1 MDKYSVIADIGRG
14 NYGVVQ
20 KIKRVGDSTDKF
32 YCWKEINY
40 GHLSEKE
47 RAQIVSEINC
57 LSKLNHNNIVKYV
70 EEIVLRDQKKIYI
83 VMEYCENGDM
93 SQLRKKCKAEKD
105 FVAED
110 VIWKIFM

>member
-1 MDKYSVIADIGRG
+1 MDKYT
-14 NYGVVQ
+14 VVQ
-20 KIKRVGDSTDKF
+20 EIGKGSYGAVYKLTRNSDQKPF
-32 YCWKEINY
+32 CWKEINY

-83 VMEYCENGDM
+83 VMEFCENGDM
-93 SQLRKKCKAEKD
+93 A
-105 FVAED
+105 
-110 VIWKIFM
+110 